1 MRRPEFQRK
10 DAETRRRKKAKKENE
25 DFYFL
30 VLLPGLFAPL
40 RLRVFALNSALFS
53 DSLLVRTALAS
64 LSLSTAPL
72 RRGSRRALPRQI
84 CDLESHRRARA
95 PRGPTR
101 PPAERSVSS
110 LAATSSSG
118 TDQPGL
124 NRRVTIRAM
133 PVALLNFARV
143 PGPATHTSPVRPPSS
158 ARKTRVVLPSG
169 SRTPSNA

>member
-30 VLLPGLFAPL
+30 VLLLRIFAPL
-40 RLRVFALNSALFS
+40 RLRAFALNSALFS

-84 CDLESHRRARA
+84 CDLERGGSKAARAFARRPTSTIPRTVSRDSMVSRDSACSKGSRLAARMSYLLAAATRFVAPSLAGGARRASEEGRFMSDIKSIF
-95 PRGPTR
+95 G
-101 PPAERSVSS
+101 E
-110 LAATSSSG
+110 G
-118 TDQPGL
+118 
-124 NRRVTIRAM
+124 
-133 PVALLNFARV
+133 
-143 PGPATHTSPVRPPSS
+143 
-158 ARKTRVVLPSG
+158 
-169 SRTPSNA
+169 

>member
-30 VLLPGLFAPL
+30 VLLPGIFAPL
-40 RLRVFALNSALFS
+40 RLRALALNSALFS

-84 CDLESHRRARA
+84 CDLERGGSQSLFSRRRERPEAREA
-95 PRGPTR
+95 EGGVLQHADRGRPTTR
-101 PPAERSVSS
+101 GAQQPAKQALRSV
-110 LAATSSSG
+110 L
-118 TDQPGL
+118 
-124 NRRVTIRAM
+124 
-133 PVALLNFARV
+133 
-143 PGPATHTSPVRPPSS
+143 HTLWS
-158 ARKTRVVLPSG
+158 T
-169 SRTPSNA
+169 